1 MGTTVHRGSSGAI
14 RRRSENEGVCSR
26 RGKPIAVSDPATV
39 DRGSRYE
46 TAGLVAGFFVLS
58 AAAAAYE
65 SPTTPPLPE
74 RLIRA
79 FGTVRT

>member
-1 MGTTVHRGSSGAI
+1 M
-14 RRRSENEGVCSR
+14 
-26 RGKPIAVSDPATV
+26 SDPATV